1 MMALSALS
9 VGNEANASSVRS
21 LPGLIPALEAQL
33 SVRCDIY
40 TCASHED
47 PQLVVA
53 THTLVHTLGHMMVV
67 AASSDSP
74 PPEYSDLYGS
84 GAGQVGGS
92 GGAAAAGGRAGL
104 PGSISRRDQ
113 VRTRALASICR
124 VYMSSHRCLNLFKD
138 RTPVLR
144 AGSSQS

>member
-33 SVRCDIY
+33 TVRCDIY

-53 THTLVHTLGHMMVV
+53 MHTLVHTLGHMMV

-113 VRTRALASICR
+113 VRTRALASICQ
-124 VYMSSHRCLNLFKD
+124 VCISSHRCLNLFKD
-138 RTPVLR
+138 RMPVLR
-144 AGSSQS
+144 AGFSQS